1 MDQTRIEK
9 EKTIIIDGLSKM
21 APPIIQS
28 CSTIKSE
35 NELTTGNKTSK
46 NSY

>member
-21 APPIIQS
+21 APPDGLESNNFPIGEKIDS
-28 CSTIKSE
+28 DIK
-35 NELTTGNKTSK
+35 TTPLKD
-46 NSY
+46 